1 LKLRLRA
8 GGAGDAQLQV
18 KAKGVNLHMP
28 DLAQITGP
36 VDVQLI
42 QTGSSV
48 CWGARYS
55 APFLSSSGESF
66 KDTSD

>member
-18 KAKGVNLHMP
+18 KAKGGNLHMP
-28 DLAQITGP
+28 DLAPITGP

-48 CWGARYS
+48 CWGRA
-55 APFLSSSGESF
+55 L
-66 KDTSD
+66 